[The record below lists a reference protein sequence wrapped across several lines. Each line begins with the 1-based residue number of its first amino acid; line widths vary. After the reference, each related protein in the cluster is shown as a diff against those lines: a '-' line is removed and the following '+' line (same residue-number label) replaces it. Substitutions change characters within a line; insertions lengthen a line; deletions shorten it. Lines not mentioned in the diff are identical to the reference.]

1 LGQLKIFPISEK
13 ERDFSFKATI
23 CPFSNSVR
31 LPVFSGGM
39 VVEGRLI
46 VEVGFFEGLP
56 GCRRSDE

>member
-1 LGQLKIFPISEK
+1 
-13 ERDFSFKATI
+13 
-23 CPFSNSVR
+23 VR

-39 VVEGRLI
+39 VVEGWLI